1 LANIIDL
8 NTFAEGAFAERFNAE
23 LRKVLENIAD
33 PNTDPKKARKVTMTV
48 TLKGDEERDLSF
60 VNIQGK
66 ASLAPARDVQTK
78 IILDRDRYGKVTG
91 AELKSGI
98 KGQTF
103 IDHEGDVAEDTG
115 RKIVGFN
122 KKTN

>member
-1 LANIIDL
+1 MANIIDL
-8 NTFAEGAFAERFNAE
+8 NTFADGAFAERFNVE
-23 LRKVLENIAD
+23 LRKTLENIAD
-33 PNTDPKKARKVTMTV
+33 PNTDPKKSRKVIMTV

-60 VNIQGK
+60 VNIQGRS
-66 ASLAPARDVQTK
+66 SLAPAKDIQTK
-78 IILDRDRYGKVTG
+78 IILGRENDGKVTG
-91 AELKSGI
+91 KELKSGI

-122 KKTN
+122 KK